1 MPKSKAMTGFG
12 SKFALAADVSD
23 IGEVASQWSEVI
35 ALKPPSDSTDTTEVT
50 HFESS
55 GRYREWIKTLIDGG
69 EADIQV
75 NLVPGSPTHLA
86 MMEASASEDS
96 YSYRF
101 LIPKDKALGTFWQID
116 GDCLVTGFDPEVPL
130 EDRMVATAH
139 LKFTGA
145 RTEAAQAVTP

>member
-1 MPKSKAMTGFG
+1 MAKSKAKTGFG
-12 SKFALAADVSD
+12 SIFMLSAVPITEANASAATFD
-23 IGEVASQWSEVI
+23 EVI

-50 HFESS
+50 HFQSA

-86 MMEASASEDS
+86 MQAASQSEDA
-96 YSYRF
+96 YYYRF
-101 LIPKDKALGTFWQID
+101 LIPAPDGAFWQID
-116 GDCLVTGFDPEVPL
+116 GEALVTSFDPEVPL
-130 EDRMVATAH
+130 EDRMVATSH

-145 RTEAAQAVTP
+145 RTEAEAA

>member
-1 MPKSKAMTGFG
+1 MPKSAAKTGFG
-12 SKFALAADVSD
+12 SKFYLAA
-23 IGEVASQWSEVI
+23 VAANINQVGSQWGEVI

-50 HFESS
+50 HFESP

-75 NLVPGSPTHLA
+75 NLVPGNATHLA
-86 MMEASASEDS
+86 MMAASQSEDS
-96 YSYRF
+96 FAYAF
-101 LIPKDKALGTFWQID
+101 LIPKGAGAFWKIQ

-130 EDRMVATAH
+130 EDRMVATAR

-145 RTEAAQAVTP
+145 RTEADAV

>member
-1 MPKSKAMTGFG
+1 MPKSAAKTGFG
-12 SKFALAADVSD
+12 SKFYLAA
-23 IGEVASQWSEVI
+23 VAANINQVGSQWGEVI

-50 HFESS
+50 HFESP

-75 NLVPGSPTHLA
+75 NLVPGNATHLA
-86 MMEASASEDS
+86 MMAASQSEDS
-96 YSYRF
+96 FTYAF
-101 LIPKDKALGTFWQID
+101 LIPKGAGAFWKIQ

-130 EDRMVATAH
+130 EDRMVATAR

-145 RTEAAQAVTP
+145 RTEADAV